1 MNMMF
6 YEIEHDIGMN
16 HFRYMKKT
24 NMSFPLHMHRCY
36 EMMLMLD
43 GEMTI
48 QIDNIKYSL
57 KTGDL
62 ILVKPYLIHSYETEA
77 GKNGTCLLCVFS
89 DDLIA
94 AISGPISK
102 YKLDSILLHDIPTV
116 YRDIF
121 IHMQGKSDIA
131 SIKGLLYVLCSLFYL
146 KIDYT
151 EEDTFSGSSQL
162 LRDIFIYI
170 ENNIGN
176 SCNLHDLAKELR
188 YNEFYLSRMFLKH
201 VGITYT
207 EYVRNTKMN
216 HACYLLRNTDDGIFS
231 IASKC
236 GYATHSSFNRCFKQF
251 IGMTPQEYRIQ
262 NCANNNRVTE

>member
-1 MNMMF
+1 MNIVF
-6 YEIEHDIGMN
+6 YEIEHGIGSN
-16 HFRYMKKT
+16 HFLFERNT
-24 NMSFPLHMHRCY
+24 NHAFPLHMHRCY
-36 EMMLMLD
+36 EMVLMLD
-43 GEMTI
+43 GEMNM
-48 QIDNIKYSL
+48 QIDHTKYSL

-62 ILVKPYLIHSYETEA
+62 ILVKPYRIHSYETDA

-94 AISGPISK
+94 AVAGPISK
-102 YKLDSILLHDIPTV
+102 YKLSSILLHDIPSL
-116 YRDIF
+116 YRDMF
-121 IHMQGKSDIA
+121 IQMQEKNDIA
-131 SIKGLLYVLCSLFYL
+131 SIKGFLYALCSLFYL

-162 LRDIFIYI
+162 LRDIFVYI

-176 SCNLHDLAKELR
+176 SCSLHDLAKEIR
-188 YNEFYLSRMFLKH
+188 YNESYLSRMFLKN

-207 EYVRNTKMN
+207 EYVRNIKMD
-216 HACYLLRNTDDGIFS
+216 HACYLLRNTNDSIFS

-236 GYATHSSFNRCFKQF
+236 GYTTHSSFNRCFKQL

-262 NCANNNRVTE
+262 NGAGNEESF